1 MTSWVFSQCVLP
13 STSGLSLVN
22 TVFHDTVFDVL
33 TKTVVLVVDLV
44 TGDASSIAKVSAV
57 RRTVPVQSAL
67 SYSVNDTEPFRAVP
81 PVDVNVAE
89 SFGSQFCAE
98 VPPVESLTVKHSP
111 VLASLEPV

>member
-1 MTSWVFSQCVLP
+1 MTSWAFSQCVLP

-22 TVFHDTVFDVL
+22 SVFHETVFDVL

-44 TGDASSIAKVSAV
+44 TGDASSIGNVSAV

-67 SYSVNDTEPFRAVP
+67 SYSVNDTDPLSADP
-81 PVDVNVAE
+81 PVEVNVAE
-89 SFGSQFCAE
+89 SFGSQFCAD
-98 VPPVESLTVKHSP
+98 VPDVESFTVKHSP